1 MFELKDSN
9 GRIDKLKKNT
19 PQRHKVL
26 FLITTVVL
34 APNTIQGT

>member
-9 GRIDKLKKNT
+9 GRIDKKKKNT
-19 PQRHKVL
+19 PQGHKVL

-34 APNTIQGT
+34 APSTIQST